1 MCMSVFL
8 FVLGFFFLS
17 SFLCLVNMLA
27 FGGGWCC
34 FAFNVLFSVLFC
46 FVLFSEER
54 EKEGMGLVGWG
65 GFERR

>member
-1 MCMSVFL
+1 MSVFL

-27 FGGGWCC
+27 FGGGGV
-34 FAFNVLFSVLFC
+34 VLLLMSSLVFC